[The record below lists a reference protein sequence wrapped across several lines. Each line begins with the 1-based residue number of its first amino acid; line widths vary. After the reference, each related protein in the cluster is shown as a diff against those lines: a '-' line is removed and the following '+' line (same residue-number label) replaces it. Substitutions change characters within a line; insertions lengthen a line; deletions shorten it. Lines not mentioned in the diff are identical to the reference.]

1 MEQVWSLLLLREDV
15 QRTAPQLA
23 FVTTAFL
30 GTCAKLRECTAHEN
44 IWIYPI
50 LLATLQEGNMQ
61 YVAMS
66 RKVQVSVDNHLQLLG
81 EDDFHTCKAVTWD
94 KPSKEDL
101 EGTATKW
108 IQYCIDL
115 TGAVPQGQ
123 HSN

>member
-1 MEQVWSLLLLREDV
+1 MH
-15 QRTAPQLA
+15 A
-23 FVTTAFL
+23 FGA
-30 GTCAKLRECTAHEN
+30 
-44 IWIYPI
+44 
-50 LLATLQEGNMQ
+50 LQEGEMQ

-66 RKVQVSVDNHLQLLG
+66 RKVAVSVDNHLQLIG

-115 TGAVPQGQ
+115 TGGAPPGNTREVPKP
-123 HSN
+123 STLNSFAS